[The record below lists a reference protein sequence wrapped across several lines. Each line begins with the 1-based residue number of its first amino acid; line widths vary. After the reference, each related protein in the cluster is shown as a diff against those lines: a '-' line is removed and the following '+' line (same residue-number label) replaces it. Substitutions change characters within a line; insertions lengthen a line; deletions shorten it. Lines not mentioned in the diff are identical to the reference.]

1 MPNSY
6 SFFSVCKEYFGDTAI
21 LPLVVIAVVWL
32 LRKWNIQKQRAFLL
46 AGGISVI
53 TLYNGVIYYLTG
65 KVGESETYYRFFWI
79 CPLILSVAIF
89 LVEIIFSVEG
99 KKRFAM
105 LSVLLVGIFLFMSK
119 LPSTWVNIPQ
129 NVYQIDTEVV
139 EIADIIFELEN
150 GKQTTMIDNG
160 DISYT
165 IRQYSS
171 QIGFTELALESIDY
185 VLSGRNSNY
194 IGRYL
199 LEYFANNNSDYYVLK
214 KEKPDVCRIV
224 ESMDLNLV
232 AESQDYYIYHMDGN
246 RIKEERKWI
255 IEQEN
260 LYFNKYNLEYIQIAG
275 LETTVEIVY
284 MSDFGTIEN
293 EAAYRNV
300 LECISEMQPDTIIIN
315 SCLSE
320 QSDWYIE
327 KKAELDAL
335 GIPYYYNDQNF
346 QVINQDGFI
355 ICLIDNLLE
364 VTESTKKR
372 LEELNEEGVPVILV
386 LAAELK
392 ENDDLYSVVM
402 SEDSQVVQVLSARKN
417 EYFKSVLEGETIQY
431 ATPADNNTMFNVI
444 RVKGK

>member
-1 MPNSY
+1 MPNNY

-46 AGGISVI
+46 AGGISVL

-79 CPLILSVAIF
+79 CPLILIVAIF

-105 LSVLLVGIFLFMSK
+105 LSVLLVCIFLFMSK
-119 LPSTWVNIPQ
+119 LPSTWVNIPK

-150 GKQTTMIDNG
+150 GNKTTMIDNG

-171 QIGFTELALESIDY
+171 QIGFTELAVESMDY
-185 VLSGRNSNY
+185 VLSGQNSNY

-224 ESMDLNLV
+224 ESMDLKLV
-232 AESQDYYIYHMDGN
+232 AESEHFYIYHMDGA
-246 RIKEERKWI
+246 RIQKEREWI
-255 IEQEN
+255 GEQED
-260 LYFNKYNLEYIQIAG
+260 LYLNKPNLEYIQIAG
-275 LETTVEIVY
+275 LETITELVY
-284 MSDFGTIEN
+284 VSDFGTIEN
-293 EAAYRNV
+293 EAAYNSAI
-300 LECISEMQPDTIIIN
+300 EHISEMQPSAIIIN
-315 SCLSE
+315 SQLSE
-320 QSDWYIE
+320 QSDWYRD
-327 KKAELDAL
+327 KQNELDTL

-346 QVINQDGFI
+346 QVINQDGFV

-372 LEELNEEGVPVILV
+372 LEELNEAGVPVILV

-417 EYFKSVLEGETIQY
+417 KYFKSVLEGEIIQY
-431 ATPADNNTMFNVI
+431 ATPTDNNTMLNVI